1 MGATLVEVQRLLAVA
16 HRDEASIGAKTSVL
30 SRARSGAASTTRT
43 GSSPMRPQLAPRRG
57 CGTRRAV
64 PHRAAAS
71 GAGALPRRPEPAAG
85 PRRAPSGDARAR
97 PSAPAHE
104 DAVWGDAGRAAVQPQ
119 PEGKP
124 IGDHGEIGVGQDEER
139 VVAGQ
144 LERRRCERGG
154 AGGEHGAP
162 GFGRAGQ
169 DDPLD
174 ACRER
179 GAMLEFLAYA
189 ALALAALPTVL
200 TPGLRMA
207 GRPAEGSGA
216 AASAPEE
223 PACAAPS
230 FVSPHLS
237 RRHLDFV
244 PARRA

>member
-1 MGATLVEVQRLLAVA
+1 MGATLVEAQRLLAVA

-43 GSSPMRPQLAPRRG
+43 GSSPMRPQLAPGRG

-119 PEGKP
+119 GKP
-124 IGDHGEIGVGQDEER
+124 IGDHGEIGVGQDEDR

-154 AGGEHGAP
+154 R
-162 GFGRAGQ
+162 GRRARRARFR
-169 DDPLD
+169 PS
-174 ACRER
+174 RS
-179 GAMLEFLAYA
+179 
-189 ALALAALPTVL
+189 
-200 TPGLRMA
+200 
-207 GRPAEGSGA
+207 GRPARRLPRARGDAGVSRLCRPGARSPADGVDRGESHRFSGISFA
-216 AASAPEE
+216 EVPDNPASPTS
-223 PACAAPS
+223 AC
-230 FVSPHLS
+230 
-237 RRHLDFV
+237 
-244 PARRA
+244 

>member
-1 MGATLVEVQRLLAVA
+1 MGATLVEAQRLLAVA

-43 GSSPMRPQLAPRRG
+43 GLSPMRPQLAPRRG

-124 IGDHGEIGVGQDEER
+124 IGDHGEIGVGQDEDR

-144 LERRRCERGG
+144 LERRRCERGVR
-154 AGGEHGAP
+154 
-162 GFGRAGQ
+162 GRRARRARFRPSRSGR
-169 DDPLD
+169 PARRLPR
-174 ACRER
+174 AR
-179 GAMLEFLAYA
+179 GVMLEFLAYA

-200 TPGLRMA
+200 TAVNLTCFRASPSRKCLTN
-207 GRPAEGSGA
+207 PASPT
-216 AASAPEE
+216 SA
-223 PACAAPS
+223 C
-230 FVSPHLS
+230 
-237 RRHLDFV
+237 
-244 PARRA
+244 